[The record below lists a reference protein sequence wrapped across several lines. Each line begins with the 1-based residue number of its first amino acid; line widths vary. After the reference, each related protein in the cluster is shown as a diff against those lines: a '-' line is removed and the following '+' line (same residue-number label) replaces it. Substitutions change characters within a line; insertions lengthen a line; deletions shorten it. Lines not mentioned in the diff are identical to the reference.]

1 MDTVHRRGTRARLA
15 AMVTALWALL
25 ALTAC
30 DNRAPARAAPLVS
43 NMETQEWR
51 APDCESEERCT
62 SVEIKRE
69 VFADR
74 PALNEAIREQLL
86 KQLQGN
92 GEAPETAASS
102 LEQVAQAFID
112 DAAKVSDIS
121 SAGWQLTGDAKKLAQ
136 QGNLLT
142 VAVSSY
148 IYSGGAHG
156 MPVTRWLN
164 WDLAADKPV
173 ALADVIAPGAE
184 EKFWSLAQAAHGQW
198 LDTQNMDADFRQ
210 NWPFVHSDDFRLT
223 DAGLVLLYGVYTLGP
238 YSMGE
243 VELTIPREQLA
254 GVVREVYLPEA
265 GN

>member
-1 MDTVHRRGTRARLA
+1 MDTVSRRRVA
-15 AMVTALWALL
+15 AIVTVLWALL
-25 ALTAC
+25 PLTAC
-30 DNRAPARAAPLVS
+30 DRREPALSVPLTSEV
-43 NMETQEWR
+43 ETQEWR

-62 SVEIKRE
+62 SVEFKRE

-74 PALNEAIREQLL
+74 PALNDAVRSQML

-102 LEQVAQAFID
+102 LDEVAQAFID
-112 DAAKVSDIS
+112 DAAEASDIS

-164 WDLAADKPV
+164 WDLAEDKPV
-173 ALADVIAPGAE
+173 ALSDVIEPGAE
-184 EKFWSLAQAAHGQW
+184 EKFWALAQAAHGQW
-198 LDTQNMDADFRQ
+198 QDTQNMDGDFRQ
-210 NWPFVHSDDFRLT
+210 NWPFVRSDDFRLT